1 MTHFNHSMSSR
12 FTAAVLTLLFSTLT
26 VLGAVGPAYTST
38 ASSPAATTLA
48 NTSGESA
55 NSLA

>member
-12 FTAAVLTLLFSTLT
+12 LTAAVLTLLFSTLT
-26 VLGAVGPAYTST
+26 VLGAVAPAYTGSAT
-38 ASSPAATTLA
+38 SQAATTLA